1 MCIKYDLNRNFDIN
15 TKVKAYM
22 RSLSWTYTAM
32 TIFLL
37 MLITLLHDIKAF
49 FEVKCPDFNTNTYRV
64 KRKRLMFVCF
74 WSIMSLFISW
84 KIKYLL
90 VLHQRVKK
98 KDFWQEKFLR
108 WFVFQ
113 NSGRGPQ
120 YVPSTS
126 KRAYQLFV
134 CI

>member
-1 MCIKYDLNRNFDIN
+1 MYPTWFESKFWKKYKGQRVYDIFILNLYRDDNI
-15 TKVKAYM
+15 
-22 RSLSWTYTAM
+22 
-32 TIFLL
+32 LL

-49 FEVKCPDFNTNTYRV
+49 FEVKYPDVNTNTYRV

-120 YVPSTS
+120 YVPYTW